1 MVPAW
6 EARIGGGRRRKWG
19 SVVLNAAGTWQELVG
34 RGVAEEGRG
43 SVRACGRHWSLRV
56 KREMKRWTSGVW
68 KAAAKGLGAEGAHLE
83 PSSHPLPSGE
93 LHVQ

>member
-1 MVPAW
+1 MGLAW
-6 EARIGGGRRRKWG
+6 EGRMGGGKCGIWG

-34 RGVAEEGRG
+34 KGVAEEGRG
-43 SVRACGRHWSLRV
+43 SVRGGGRHCCLRV
-56 KREMKRWTSGVW
+56 KREMDFRRLEGR
-68 KAAAKGLGAEGAHLE
+68 AEGAHSE